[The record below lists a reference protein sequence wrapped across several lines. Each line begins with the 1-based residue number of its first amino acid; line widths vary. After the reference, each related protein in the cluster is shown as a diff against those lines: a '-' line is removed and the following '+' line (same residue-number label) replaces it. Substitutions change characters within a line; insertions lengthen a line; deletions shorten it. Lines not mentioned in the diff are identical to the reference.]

1 MGDIAENSTI
11 ENAKLTDNEKLELEA
26 PLTLQELEKSVS
38 DSNLSSAPGTD
49 GISNKFIK
57 HFWGIF
63 QKPLL
68 EYANHCFLTGEL
80 TASFKGAKIRLIPKK
95 GIAAK

>member
-1 MGDIAENSTI
+1 M
-11 ENAKLTDNEKLELEA
+11 
-26 PLTLQELEKSVS
+26 TLQELEKSVS

-49 GISNKFIK
+49 GISNKLIK

-95 GIAAK
+95 GDCSKIKIGVR